1 MSNMLFE
8 ALESPEVVS
17 AILAD
22 KESAAELSRALASSP
37 PRVVLTVAR
46 GSSDHAASYF
56 AYLAMR
62 TMGVPVTSLPLS
74 LATHHGAVM
83 RANGQ
88 LAIAFSQSGRSP
100 DLLASMQMLTKAG
113 SATVAV
119 VNEQGSPLE
128 ALCGRVLPVLAG
140 PETSIAA
147 TKSYVGMLTRSAQL
161 VEMWA
166 RCWEIP
172 STISGKLDR
181 LPDTLHDAAKAD
193 WSHAVERLTDAQRM
207 FVIGRGAGLAVAME
221 AALKLKETSG
231 IHAEAFSSA
240 EVRHGPM
247 EIVDCGFPLLVFA
260 PDGPE
265 QADLVQLAL
274 DMRAR
279 GATVIL
285 AAPESVAKR
294 DVPLVSTGSVMLN
307 PITAV
312 LSFYVMAAR
321 LAVERG
327 RNPDTPRFL
336 KKVTETI

>member
-1 MSNMLFE
+1 MLSE
-8 ALESPEVVS
+8 GLESPEVVA

-22 KESAAELSRALASSP
+22 EENVAELSCALKSSP

-56 AYLAMR
+56 AYLVMR
-62 TMGVPVTSLPLS
+62 TVGVPVTSLPLS

-83 RANGQ
+83 GADGL
-88 LAIAFSQSGRSP
+88 LAVAFSQSGRSP
-100 DLLASMQMLTKAG
+100 DLLASMQMLSNAG

-140 PETSIAA
+140 PETSVAA
-147 TKSYVGMLTRSAQL
+147 TKSYVGMLTRAAQL

-166 RCWEIP
+166 RRCEIP
-172 STISGKLDR
+172 STLSGELAR
-181 LPDTLHDAAKAD
+181 LPDTLRSAARSD
-193 WSHAVERLTDAQRM
+193 WSLAVERLTDTQRM

-247 EIVDCGFPLLVFA
+247 EIVDRGFPLLVFA

-265 QADLVQLAL
+265 QADVVQLAL
-274 DMRAR
+274 DMKAR

-285 AAPESVAKR
+285 AAPESVAER

-307 PITAV
+307 PIAAV
-312 LSFYVMAAR
+312 LGFYVMAAQ
-321 LAVERG
+321 LAVARG

-336 KKVTETI
+336 KKVTETV

>member
-8 ALESPEVVS
+8 ALESPEVVA

-22 KESAAELSRALASSP
+22 KASAAELSGALNSSP

-56 AYLAMR
+56 AYLVMR

-74 LATHHGAVM
+74 LTTHHGTVM
-83 RANGQ
+83 RASGQ
-88 LAIAFSQSGRSP
+88 LAVAFSQSGRSP
-100 DLLASMQMLTKAG
+100 DLLASMQMLSNAG

-119 VNEQGSPLE
+119 VNAQASPLE
-128 ALCGRVLPVLAG
+128 GLCGRVLPVLAG
-140 PETSIAA
+140 PETSVAA
-147 TKSYVGMLTRSAQL
+147 TKSYVGMLARSAQL

-166 RCWEIP
+166 RRCEIP
-172 STISGKLDR
+172 STLSGELAR
-181 LPDTLHDAAKAD
+181 LPDTLRSAARAD
-193 WSHAVERLTDAQRM
+193 WSPALEKLIETQRM

-247 EIVDCGFPLLVFA
+247 EIVDRGFPLLVLA

-265 QADLVQLAL
+265 QADVVQLAL

-285 AAPESVAKR
+285 AAPESVAER
-294 DVPLVSTGSVMLN
+294 DVPLVSTGSIMLN
-307 PITAV
+307 PIAAV
-312 LSFYVMAAR
+312 LSFYVMAAQ

-336 KKVTETI
+336 KKVTETV